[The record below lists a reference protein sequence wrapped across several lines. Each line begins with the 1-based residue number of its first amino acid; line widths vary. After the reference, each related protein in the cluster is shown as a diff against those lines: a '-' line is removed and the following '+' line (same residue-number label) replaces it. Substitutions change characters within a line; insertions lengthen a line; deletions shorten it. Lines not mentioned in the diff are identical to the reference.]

1 EEGAWGLVALTV
13 RDDGCGIPKE
23 RLNQV
28 FDPFF
33 TTKKRGQGTGL
44 GLTMVAHVV
53 RNHGGRVE
61 LESTPGQGTRVT
73 VLWPV
78 ARPVPEERNAERQAV

>member
-1 EEGAWGLVALTV
+1 MTVRFEVHDEGA
-13 RDDGCGIPKE
+13 GIPVE
-23 RLNQV
+23 VEARM

-44 GLTMVAHVV
+44 GLTVVAHVV

-61 LESTPGQGTRVT
+61 LESKPGRGTRVT
-73 VLWPV
+73 VLWP
-78 ARPVPEERNAERQAV
+78 AAGPAATEEQHGI

>member
-1 EEGAWGLVALTV
+1 VTLTV
-13 RDDGCGIPKE
+13 QDDGCGIPPE
-23 RLNQV
+23 SLNQV

-44 GLTMVAHVV
+44 GLTVVAHVV

-61 LESTPGQGTRVT
+61 LESEPGRGTRVT
-73 VLWPV
+73 VLWPAAAPAV
-78 ARPVPEERNAERQAV
+78 TEEQHAI